1 MKRIAIFASGGGSNA
16 RRIIEHLADSEQ
28 IKVALIV
35 TNRSKAGVLTIAED
49 HDVPSLLIN
58 KSKLNDKVYMEYI
71 LSEYKIDF
79 IALAGFLMLIPEF
92 LVESY
97 ENRMVNIHPSLLP
110 SFKGLNTHQ
119 RAIDAGVKVS
129 GCTVHFVSPEMDE
142 GPIISQAVVAV
153 NDTDTEGELASRI
166 LIQEHKLY
174 PEALAL
180 LVKDALSIDGQ
191 VVKVKN

>member
-58 KSKLNDKVYMEYI
+58 KSKLKDKVYMEYI

-110 SFKGLNTHQ
+110 KYGGKGMFGHH
-119 RAIDAGVKVS
+119 
-129 GCTVHFVSPEMDE
+129 VH
-142 GPIISQAVVAV
+142 QAVKEAGDSESGMTIHYVTKEYDKGGVILQARTKILPEDSAEEIAAKV
-153 NDTDTEGELASRI
+153 LQLEHYYYPIVVEEL
-166 LIQEHKLY
+166 
-174 PEALAL
+174 
-180 LVKDALSIDGQ
+180 LSYDL
-191 VVKVKN
+191 N